1 MKKILLI
8 LILLLSNCGYQP
20 IYTNKNLVEFEFS
33 NVKFIGEKD
42 INRLILNSLSIK
54 EKSDKNLNE
63 LLVKSDLEIE
73 ETSKD
78 SKGKVQTYRMIIDLE
93 LSIIK
98 NKEILKKKIIKESF
112 SYNNQNNKFE
122 LIEYETEI
130 KENIVKKIIEEISLY
145 LNLQW

>member
-33 NVKFIGEKD
+33 NVEFIGEKD

-145 LNLQW
+145 LNLQ

>member
-145 LNLQW
+145 LNLQ